1 MGKRSKNMRD
11 RLLVGILS
19 LAMLLTGVAMPM
31 GTETAQAEAK
41 QLEGVSV
48 KVNTITPGNDWSEH
62 NLSITNGTSSAI
74 SNFVVKI
81 PITSGNVDNVQAW
94 GVIGTNPT
102 YSENA
107 IILHFSDTINA
118 GATFN
123 SGPDDKF
130 GFGGGGATFGTPQA
144 YEDDGSFGSGG
155 GGSTIN
161 PDLNIEYN
169 FAKAFQYSLYLY
181 DANMCGSEVDED
193 TAFTWRGNCHL
204 EDQTMS
210 YNGKTV
216 DVSGGYHDAGDHVKF
231 NLPQAYY
238 ASTLG
243 IGYYEFKDAFTELG
257 QDQHMKIIM
266 DRFAEYFEKC
276 TILDGSGKVEAYCY
290 QVGEGN
296 SDHGYWG
303 PPEDQTSRQG
313 ARTAYFTSSSTPCTD
328 IVGETAAA
336 LAIYAVNYKTA
347 DKAASDEAL
356 KYAKA
361 LFEYAESNTKGL
373 SSNSMAAGFYNGSR
387 WEDDMA
393 LASIWLYKATGD
405 SSYQNKYD
413 TYVQGCQTGWVMS
426 WDDVSAA
433 AYLYGGKA
441 DSTRT
446 IIDNKKSIVS
456 PQGFAYVDGSWG
468 SARYNTALQLMGLS
482 VDKENNTSDYQAW
495 ALGQMQYLMGSNKDK
510 RNFIVG
516 YNENSPKYIHHRAAS
531 GYNDVNANATT
542 PLKYTIYGALAG
554 GPNDQDKYIDKANE
568 YQYAEVA
575 IDYNAGFVG
584 ALAGLYLQ
592 EKNGQFKDDQYL
604 ATSKTGEMEG
614 VSIYYGEETVDPNAT
629 PRPTKS
635 PKPSSS
641 TDPDAT
647 PNPDKTADPNSS
659 AKPSETLKPG
669 SSTVPDASS
678 QPSSNPGGDPPSQT
692 QVPGAGSTGV
702 ITDPNIAISNG
713 WSGVDAGLAEQT
725 IMSQKSDKDI
735 AGSAFGSL
743 KLRATK
749 TTKNSVKLK
758 WNTVPGAS
766 KYIVY
771 GNRCGN
777 NNTMQKLAT
786 VTGTGWTHNSLKKGT
801 YYKYLVTAC
810 QTINGVDVTKG
821 ISKTVHATTL
831 GGKKGNAKKVTVK
844 KAKVSLKKG
853 KSFKIK
859 AKQVPLKKKNKIA
872 NHRKISYES
881 SNKAVATVSSSGKIK
896 AKKKGKCTIYVYA
909 QNGIY
914 KQVKVTVK

>member
-1 MGKRSKNMRD
+1 MGRCKKRMKKTVLAWM
-11 RLLVGILS
+11 LT
-19 LAMLLTGVAMPM
+19 LAMVLTGISLPGNA
-31 GTETAQAEAK
+31 GEAQAEAK
-41 QLEGVSV
+41 QLEGVNV
-48 KVNTITPGNDWSEH
+48 TVITHSPGNDWAEYK
-62 NLSITNGTSSAI
+62 LSIQNGTSSAI

-81 PITSGNVDNVQAW
+81 PVTSGNVVNVKAW
-94 GVIGTNPT
+94 GVFEDTAPT
-102 YSENA
+102 YSDNA
-107 IILHFSDTINA
+107 IILHFSGTINA
-118 GATFN
+118 GETFS
-123 SGPDDKF
+123 SGEHDRF
-130 GFGGGGATFGTPQA
+130 GFGGGGATLGTAQV

-155 GGSTIN
+155 GGGGGSTIN
-161 PDLNIEYN
+161 PDLELEYN

-181 DANMCGSEVDED
+181 DANMCGSNVKED

-204 EDQTMS
+204 EDQTAT

-231 NLPQAYY
+231 NLPQAYS

-266 DRFAEYFEKC
+266 DRFAEYFENC
-276 TILDGSGKVEAYCY
+276 TILDNSGKVEAYCY

-313 ARTAYFTSSSTPCTD
+313 AREAYFTSSSTTCTD

-347 DKAASDEAL
+347 DKAASDKAL

-373 SSNSMAAGFYNGSR
+373 SSNSKAAGFYNGSR

-405 SSYQNKYD
+405 SSYQNKYN

-446 IIDNKKSIVS
+446 IINNKKSTVS

-482 VDKENNTSDYQAW
+482 VDKESNTSDYKEW

-531 GYNDVNANATT
+531 GYGDVNANATT
-542 PLKYTIYGALAG
+542 PLKHTVYGALAG
-554 GPNDQDKYIDKANE
+554 GPNDRDNYIDKANE

-592 EKNGQFKDDQYL
+592 EKDGQFKDDQYL
-604 ATSKTGEMEG
+604 ATSKTGEMKE
-614 VSIYYGEETVDPNAT
+614 VTIYYGEDTVDPNAT
-629 PRPTKS
+629 PRPVRT
-635 PKPSSS
+635 PKPSS
-641 TDPDAT
+641 
-647 PNPDKTADPNSS
+647 NPSQTKT
-659 AKPSETLKPG
+659 
-669 SSTVPDASS
+669 
-678 QPSSNPGGDPPSQT
+678 PGGSDPSQT
-692 QVPGAGSTGV
+692 QTPGGSDPSQTQTPGGSDPSQTQAPGTGNTDV

-713 WSGVDAGLAEQT
+713 WSGGSAELAEQT

-735 AGSAFGSL
+735 AGSVFGSL

-758 WNTVPGAS
+758 WNKVSGAS

-771 GNRCGN
+771 GNRCGK

-786 VTGTGWTHNSLKKGT
+786 VTGSGWTHKSLKKGT
-801 YYKYLVTAC
+801 YYKYLVMAC
-810 QTINGVDVTKG
+810 QTINEVDATMG

-844 KAKVSLKKG
+844 KAKISLKKG

-872 NHRKISYES
+872 KHRKISYES
-881 SNKAVATVSSSGKIK
+881 SNSKIATVSSSGKIK

-909 QNGIY
+909 QNGLY
-914 KQVKVTVK
+914 KQVKVTIK